1 MDQVKKQSKGVAL
14 DPRFGKAVHMLAV
27 SKNAEAPS
35 KKALIDLVKDRA
47 DWSKYQMRCIVEK
60 CFRLAK
66 LENQIA
72 QIYTAASLIKAPQH
86 RTIIR
91 K

>member
-1 MDQVKKQSKGVAL
+1 MDQVKNHSKGAAP
-14 DPRFGKAVHMLAV
+14 DPRFGKAEHMLAV

-72 QIYTAASLIKAPQH
+72 PICIAAPLIKAQQH
-86 RTIIR
+86 
-91 K
+91 